1 MKSVSRFLC
10 LCAAFAA
17 MFLTGCAITPP
28 VTSTKN
34 DAVRLAC
41 TTATPGVDG
50 VAVTACAIDAQ
61 DINKDTGGNVSIW
74 KRSVH
79 MFQSLPTLGEV
90 AKGVTGGTGAAWLQ
104 GEALKD
110 ATKLG
115 KCADGANCGNVFN
128 LQSSSGA
135 ASQSLSET
143 NSTLGVNTGG
153 APAPC
158 GAACAT
164 THAK

>member
-17 MFLTGCAITPP
+17 VFLTGCAITPP
-28 VTSTKN
+28 VTSSKN
-34 DAVRLAC
+34 NAVRVAC

-50 VAVTACAIDAQ
+50 TAVTACAIDAQ
-61 DINKDTGGNVSIW
+61 DINKDTGANVSVW

-79 MFQSLPTLGEV
+79 MFSSLPTLGEM
-90 AKGVTGGTGAAWLQ
+90 AKGVTGGMGAAWLQ

-115 KCADGANCGNVFN
+115 KCADGANCGSVINV
-128 LQSSSGA
+128 QSSSGS
-135 ASQSLSET
+135 ASQAVNQT
-143 NSTLGVNTGG
+143 NSNVGVNTG
-153 APAPC
+153 APC
-158 GAACAT
+158 RDLACT
-164 THAK
+164 GK